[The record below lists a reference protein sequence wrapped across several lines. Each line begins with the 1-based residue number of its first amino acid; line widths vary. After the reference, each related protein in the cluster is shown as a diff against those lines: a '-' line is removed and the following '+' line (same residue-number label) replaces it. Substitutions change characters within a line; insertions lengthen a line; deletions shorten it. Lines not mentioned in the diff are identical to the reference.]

1 MAAGTL
7 QLVTICSASAGTVST
22 SGRPVACGTDASGN
36 TLYLSTI
43 QAYVLSPESAGY
55 IDSIVQPFD
64 YTAAAGFWGLAFTTI
79 ITLWLVSHGSG
90 AIVNFLRRS

>member
-7 QLVTICSASAGTVST
+7 QSVTICSASAGTVSVG
-22 SGRPVACGTDASGN
+22 GRPVTCGTDAGGN
-36 TLYLSTI
+36 ILYLSTI
-43 QAYVLSPESAGY
+43 QAYVLSPNSAGY
-55 IDSIVQPFD
+55 IDSVTQPFD